1 MKTTGGDD
9 SADEISEDT
18 PPAENSADDSSL
30 TRSFASV
37 TASTPDCVIVSHTG
51 DRSINHEE
59 RERERERELGKK
71 SLGTKKEG
79 KLSWNMFAWSWFL
92 AKLECYLKSSSVQSR
107 DWNVLLSQRWRESHK
122 RCSGKRM
129 VDGWKTSKQ
138 DHKHPSI
145 PWVHFC
151 HCFETELVCLY
162 ILNSPFLSL
171 VFTPWRWFRRLISTV
186 DHQ

>member
-59 RERERERELGKK
+59 RERERERESSERSLWGPRKKVNYLGIC
-71 SLGTKKEG
+71 L
-79 KLSWNMFAWSWFL
+79 
-92 AKLECYLKSSSVQSR
+92 LE
-107 DWNVLLSQRWRESHK
+107 
-122 RCSGKRM
+122 
-129 VDGWKTSKQ
+129 VD
-138 DHKHPSI
+138 
-145 PWVHFC
+145 F
-151 HCFETELVCLY
+151 
-162 ILNSPFLSL
+162 
-171 VFTPWRWFRRLISTV
+171 
-186 DHQ
+186 

>member
-59 RERERERELGKK
+59 RERERERERAR
-71 SLGTKKEG
+71 KE
-79 KLSWNMFAWSWFL
+79 
-92 AKLECYLKSSSVQSR
+92 V
-107 DWNVLLSQRWRESHK
+107 
-122 RCSGKRM
+122 SG
-129 VDGWKTSKQ
+129 DQ
-138 DHKHPSI
+138 
-145 PWVHFC
+145 
-151 HCFETELVCLY
+151 E
-162 ILNSPFLSL
+162 
-171 VFTPWRWFRRLISTV
+171 RR
-186 DHQ
+186 